1 MYIVF
6 FEKWVPHLY
15 TVMQT
20 IYPQSGSQLF
30 NSLLF
35 RFKSKNE
42 FIKKIYK
49 VKQLKKNTFALWKVK
64 MFCITVFS
72 LNVRSAKGCEIFER
86 LWVFIKKTN
95 YVTIFEKKNFVLQR
109 VKSYDWEVQL
119 RHGVWGSRFT
129 RPPTVCTKTG
139 YSLLKESTHN
149 FFLTT

>member
-1 MYIVF
+1 
-6 FEKWVPHLY
+6 
-15 TVMQT
+15 MQT

-86 LWVFIKKTN
+86 L
-95 YVTIFEKKNFVLQR
+95 
-109 VKSYDWEVQL
+109 
-119 RHGVWGSRFT
+119 
-129 RPPTVCTKTG
+129 
-139 YSLLKESTHN
+139 
-149 FFLTT
+149 